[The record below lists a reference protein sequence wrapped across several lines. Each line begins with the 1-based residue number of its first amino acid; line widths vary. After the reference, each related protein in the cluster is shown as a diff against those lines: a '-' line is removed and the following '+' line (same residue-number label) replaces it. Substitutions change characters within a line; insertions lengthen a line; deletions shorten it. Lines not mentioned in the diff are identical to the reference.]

1 MSNPADLFKSP
12 LSVMNAIRFLLEPA
26 IIMGTLV
33 AIAWADGHEFEGSYF
48 ILSLLLFSLTFPG
61 NWHLQSSWPAFV
73 RNVLFNWFLIVAILL
88 FVGWATKMLDLFSPL
103 SMLAFFGITPIA
115 LLAAHTAVRIAVPRV
130 LAHDANHHRAIIVG
144 ASKLGQRLAAAM
156 TGNKL
161 NGLSLVGFVDDRA
174 SDRREDVREPVLGKL
189 SQLATLVK
197 QQRIDHIYI
206 ALPMASQPRIL
217 ALLEDLR
224 DTTASIY
231 FVPDI
236 FVADLIQAR
245 VDQIDGMPVVAV
257 CDTPFHGVNGLIKR
271 TTDLVLST
279 LILTLIAPIMIA
291 VAIGVKMSSPG
302 PVIFRQRRYGLDGR
316 EIWIYKFRS
325 MTVCDDGATI
335 EQAKRN
341 DQRVTRLGAILR
353 KYSLDEL
360 PQFINVLQG
369 RMSLVGPRP
378 HAVAHN
384 EMYRKII
391 KGYMVRHK
399 VKPGVTGWAQVNG
412 LRGETDTIEKMQ
424 ARVECDLEYLRRW
437 SVGLD
442 LHIVFKTALVILF
455 SRDNA
460 Y

>member
-1 MSNPADLFKSP
+1 
-12 LSVMNAIRFLLEPA
+12 
-26 IIMGTLV
+26 MGTLV
-33 AIAWADGHEFEGSYF
+33 AIAWADGHEFDGAYF

-61 NWHLQSSWPAFV
+61 TWHLHSSWPAFV
-73 RNVLFNWFLIVAILL
+73 GNVLFNWFLIVAILL

-103 SMLAFFGITPIA
+103 SMLAFFTITPIA
-115 LLAAHTAVRIAVPRV
+115 LLAAHTGVRIAVPRV
-130 LAHDANHHRAIIVG
+130 LARDARKHRAIIVG
-144 ASKLGQRLAAAM
+144 ANKVGQRLAKAIS
-156 TGNKL
+156 GNKL
-161 NGLSLVGFVDDRA
+161 HGLSVVGFVDDRA
-174 SDRREDVREPVLGKL
+174 SDRRETVNEPVLGKL
-189 SQLATLVK
+189 SQLAVLVR
-197 QQRIDHIYI
+197 QQRIDYIYI

-257 CDTPFHGVNGLIKR
+257 CDTPFYGVNGLIKR
-271 TTDLVLST
+271 TSDLVLSS
-279 LILTLIAPIMIA
+279 LILTLVSPIMIA
-291 VAIGVKMSSPG
+291 IAIAVKMSSPG

-325 MTVCDDGATI
+325 MTVCDDGDKI
-335 EQAKRN
+335 VQAKRK

-412 LRGETDTIEKMQ
+412 LRGETDTLEKMQ
-424 ARVECDLEYLRRW
+424 ARVECDLEYLRTW
-437 SVGLD
+437 SLGLD